1 MIEDNGGVD
10 TAEPG
15 AAANQGAEGPGAD
28 PSAAGRSADL
38 AALAAA
44 HGLAVSGERPSLP
57 VYTRRLW
64 SRRHFIV
71 AFATARLTAMYT
83 AARLGQIWQVMT
95 PLLNAAVYYLIFGLL
110 LGTNRG
116 IPNFIAYLCTGV
128 FVFQFTQSAVLAGT
142 RSIAD
147 NLGLIRALHFPRA
160 CLPIAFTVIQL
171 QQLIFS
177 MGVLGV
183 IMLLSGQPLTFHW
196 LLVVPI
202 LLLQSVFNTGL
213 AMIMARIGAKTT
225 DMAQL
230 MPFVIRTW
238 MYLSGVFWAVS
249 TFTAKAPHW
258 AAVLLNMNPALIFND
273 EMRYA
278 LMTTVPES
286 ILPAHVWLITLAW
299 ALLFGLGG
307 YVFFWLSEEEYGR
320 G

>member
-1 MIEDNGGVD
+1 VSDYSGGVD
-10 TAEPG
+10 I
-15 AAANQGAEGPGAD
+15 
-28 PSAAGRSADL
+28 
-38 AALAAA
+38 
-44 HGLAVSGERPSLP
+44 RPSLSGAELAAEHGLSITGKRP
-57 VYTRRLW
+57 PLPAYTRQLW

-177 MGVLGV
+177 MGVLAV
-183 IMLLSGQPLTFHW
+183 IVLATGEPLSWRW
-196 LLVVPI
+196 LLVFPV
-202 LLLQSVFNTGL
+202 LLLQSAFNAGL
-213 AMIMARIGAKTT
+213 ALFMARIGAKTT

-230 MPFVIRTW
+230 MPFVLRTW
-238 MYLSGVFWAVS
+238 MYLSGVFWSVSSFTTHAPDWVS
-249 TFTAKAPHW
+249 T
-258 AAVLLNMNPALIFND
+258 VLNLNPALIFND
-273 EMRYA
+273 LMRYA
-278 LMTTVPES
+278 LMMSVPAS
-286 ILPAHVWLITLAW
+286 LLPSHVWPVAVAWSLLVGLA
-299 ALLFGLGG
+299 G
-307 YVFFWLSEEEYGR
+307 YVFFWRAEEEYGR

>member
-28 PSAAGRSADL
+28 PAAAGRSADL

-128 FVFQFTQSAVLAGT
+128 FVFQFTQSAILSGT

-177 MGVLGV
+177 MGVLAV
-183 IMLLSGQPLTFHW
+183 IVLATGEPVSWRW
-196 LLVVPI
+196 LLVFPV
-202 LLLQSVFNTGL
+202 LLLQSAFNAGL
-213 AMIMARIGAKTT
+213 ALFMARIGAKTT

-230 MPFVIRTW
+230 MPFVLRTW
-238 MYLSGVFWAVS
+238 MYLSGVFWSVS
-249 TFTAKAPHW
+249 SFTSDAPHW
-258 AAVLLNMNPALIFND
+258 VSTVLNLNPALIFND
-273 EMRYA
+273 LMRYA
-278 LMTTVPES
+278 LMMSVPAS
-286 ILPAHVWLITLAW
+286 LLPSHVWPVAIGWSVLVGLA
-299 ALLFGLGG
+299 G
-307 YVFFWLSEEEYGR
+307 YVFFWRAEEEYGR

>member
-1 MIEDNGGVD
+1 MSDFSGGVD
-10 TAEPG
+10 TASAPSP
-15 AAANQGAEGPGAD
+15 AE
-28 PSAAGRSADL
+28 
-38 AALAAA
+38 LAAA
-44 HGLAVSGERPSLP
+44 HGLTISGRRPSLAA
-57 VYTRRLW
+57 YTAQLW

-183 IMLLSGQPLTFHW
+183 IVLATGEPLTWRW
-196 LLVVPI
+196 LLIVPV
-202 LLLQSVFNTGL
+202 LLLQSVFNAGL
-213 AMIMARIGAKTT
+213 ALFMARIGAKTT

-230 MPFVIRTW
+230 MPFVLRTW

-249 TFTAKAPHW
+249 SFTADAPRW
-258 AAVLLNMNPALIFND
+258 VATVLNLNPALIFND
-273 EMRYA
+273 LMRYA
-278 LMTTVPES
+278 LMES
-286 ILPAHVWLITLAW
+286 VTASLLPSHVWVIAAGW
-299 ALLFGLGG
+299 ALLVGLAG
-307 YVFFWLSEEEYGR
+307 YVFFWRAEEEYGR

>member
-1 MIEDNGGVD
+1 MSDYSGGVD
-10 TAEPG
+10 TAPSLN
-15 AAANQGAEGPGAD
+15 AAE
-28 PSAAGRSADL
+28 
-38 AALAAA
+38 LAAA
-44 HGLAVSGERPSLP
+44 HGLTISGQRPGLLA
-57 VYTRRLW
+57 YTRQLW
-64 SRRHFIV
+64 SRRHFV
-71 AFATARLTAMYT
+71 LAFATARLTAMYT

-177 MGVLGV
+177 MGVLAV
-183 IMLLSGQPLTFHW
+183 IVLATGEPVTWRW
-196 LLVVPI
+196 LLVFPV
-202 LLLQSVFNTGL
+202 LALQSTFNAGL
-213 AMIMARIGAKTT
+213 ALFMARIGAKTT

-230 MPFVIRTW
+230 MPFVLRTW
-238 MYLSGVFWAVS
+238 MYLSGVFWSVTSFTTHAPGWVS
-249 TFTAKAPHW
+249 T
-258 AAVLLNMNPALIFND
+258 VLNLNPALIFND
-273 EMRYA
+273 LMRYA
-278 LMTTVPES
+278 LMMSVS
-286 ILPAHVWLITLAW
+286 ASLLPQHVWPVAVAWSLLVGLA
-299 ALLFGLGG
+299 G
-307 YVFFWLSEEEYGR
+307 YLFFWRAEEEYGR

>member
-1 MIEDNGGVD
+1 MTEYNGSVATGPD
-10 TAEPG
+10 RSALG
-15 AAANQGAEGPGAD
+15 GAE
-28 PSAAGRSADL
+28 L
-38 AALAAA
+38 AAKY
-44 HGLAVSGERPSLP
+44 GLSVSGQRPTLP
-57 VYTRRLW
+57 EYTRQLW

-83 AARLGQIWQVMT
+83 AARLGQIWQVAT

-116 IPNFIAYLCTGV
+116 IQNFIAYLCTGV

-142 RSIAD
+142 RAISD
-147 NLGLIRALHFPRA
+147 NLHLIRALHFPRA

-171 QQLIFS
+171 QQLLFS

-183 IMLLSGQPLTFHW
+183 IILVTGEPVTPRW

-202 LLLQSVFNTGL
+202 LLLQSLFNAGL

-230 MPFVIRTW
+230 MPFILRTW
-238 MYLSGVFWAVS
+238 MYLSGVFWSVSSFTTHAPGWVS
-249 TFTAKAPHW
+249 T
-258 AAVLLNMNPALIFND
+258 LLNLNPALIFND
-273 EMRYA
+273 LMRYA
-278 LMTTVPES
+278 LMRSVS
-286 ILPAHVWLITLAW
+286 VDLLPHHVWFVIVLWSVLVGLA
-299 ALLFGLGG
+299 G
-307 YVFFWLSEEEYGR
+307 YVYFWRAEQEYGR

>member
-1 MIEDNGGVD
+1 MSTVYEQRVTGIAGANPDAGLSP
-10 TAEPG
+10 AE
-15 AAANQGAEGPGAD
+15 
-28 PSAAGRSADL
+28 L
-38 AALAAA
+38 AAKY
-44 HGLAVSGERPSLP
+44 GLSVSGQRPSLP
-57 VYTRRLW
+57 VYTRQLW

-71 AFATARLTAMYT
+71 SFATARLVAMYT
-83 AARLGQIWQVMT
+83 TAKLGQVWQVMT

-142 RSIAD
+142 RSITD
-147 NLGLIRALHFPRA
+147 SLGLIRALHFPRA

-171 QQLIFS
+171 QQLLFS

-183 IMLLSGQPLTFHW
+183 IILATGEPLTLRW
-196 LLVVPI
+196 LLIIPV
-202 LLLQSVFNTGL
+202 LMLQSVFNAGL
-213 AMIMARIGAKTT
+213 ALFMARIGSKTT

-238 MYLSGVFWAVS
+238 MYLSGVFWAVT

-258 AAVLLNMNPALIFND
+258 AAVMLNMNPALIFND
-273 EMRYA
+273 LMRYA
-278 LMTTVPES
+278 MMTSVPAS
-286 ILPAHVWLITLAW
+286 SLPHHVWLIIAGW
-299 ALLFGLGG
+299 ALLFGLVG
-307 YVFFWLSEEEYGR
+307 YVFFWRAEEEYGR

>member
-1 MIEDNGGVD
+1 MSDYSGGVD
-10 TAEPG
+10 TAPG
-15 AAANQGAEGPGAD
+15 PASLSPAEF
-28 PSAAGRSADL
+28 
-38 AALAAA
+38 AAA
-44 HGLAVSGERPSLP
+44 HGLTISGQRPTLTA
-57 VYTRRLW
+57 YTRLLW

-183 IMLLSGQPLTFHW
+183 IVLATGEPLTWRW
-196 LLVVPI
+196 LLVFPV
-202 LLLQSVFNTGL
+202 LALQSTFNAGL
-213 AMIMARIGAKTT
+213 ALFMARIGSKTT

-230 MPFVIRTW
+230 MPFVLRTW
-238 MYLSGVFWAVS
+238 MYLSGVFWSVS
-249 TFTAKAPHW
+249 SFTTHAPGW
-258 AAVLLNMNPALIFND
+258 VTTVLNLNPALIFND
-273 EMRYA
+273 LMRYA
-278 LMTTVPES
+278 LMMSVS
-286 ILPAHVWLITLAW
+286 ASLLPQHVWPVAVCWSVLV
-299 ALLFGLGG
+299 GLSG
-307 YVFFWLSEEEYGR
+307 YVFFWRAEEEYGR

>member
-1 MIEDNGGVD
+1 MSTVYEQRVTGIAGANPDAGLSP
-10 TAEPG
+10 AE
-15 AAANQGAEGPGAD
+15 
-28 PSAAGRSADL
+28 L
-38 AALAAA
+38 AAKY
-44 HGLAVSGERPSLP
+44 GLSVSGQRPSLP
-57 VYTRRLW
+57 SYTRQLW

-71 AFATARLTAMYT
+71 SFATARLVAMYT
-83 AARLGQIWQVMT
+83 AAKLGQIWQVMT

-142 RSIAD
+142 RSITD
-147 NLGLIRALHFPRA
+147 SLGLIRALHFPRA

-171 QQLIFS
+171 QQLLFS

-183 IMLLSGQPLTFHW
+183 IILATGEPLTLRW
-196 LLVVPI
+196 LLVVPV
-202 LLLQSVFNTGL
+202 LLLQSVFNAGL
-213 AMIMARIGAKTT
+213 ALFMARIGSKTT

-238 MYLSGVFWAVS
+238 MYLSGVFWAVT

-258 AAVLLNMNPALIFND
+258 VATILNMNPALIFND
-273 EMRYA
+273 LMRYA
-278 LMTTVPES
+278 MMTSVPAS
-286 ILPAHVWLITLAW
+286 SLPHHVWLIIAGW
-299 ALLFGLGG
+299 AVLFGLGG
-307 YVFFWLSEEEYGR
+307 YVFFWRAEEEYGR

>member
-1 MIEDNGGVD
+1 MSEYSGSVD
-10 TAEPG
+10 TRP
-15 AAANQGAEGPGAD
+15 NLSGAE
-28 PSAAGRSADL
+28 
-38 AALAAA
+38 LAAA
-44 HGLAVSGERPSLP
+44 HGLSITGRRPPLP
-57 VYTRRLW
+57 SYTRQLW
-64 SRRHFIV
+64 SRRHFIM

-177 MGVLGV
+177 MGVLAV
-183 IMLLSGQPLTFHW
+183 IVLATGEPVSWRW
-196 LLVVPI
+196 LLIFPV
-202 LLLQSVFNTGL
+202 LLLQSVFNAGL
-213 AMIMARIGAKTT
+213 ALFMARIGAKTT

-230 MPFVIRTW
+230 MPFVLRTW
-238 MYLSGVFWAVS
+238 MYLSGVFWSVS
-249 TFTAKAPHW
+249 SFTSDAPGW
-258 AAVLLNMNPALIFND
+258 VSAVLNLNPALIFND
-273 EMRYA
+273 LMRYA
-278 LMTTVPES
+278 LMMSVPAS
-286 ILPAHVWLITLAW
+286 LLPSHVWPVAIGWSVLVGLA
-299 ALLFGLGG
+299 G
-307 YVFFWLSEEEYGR
+307 YVFFWRAEEEYGR

>member
-1 MIEDNGGVD
+1 MSDYSGGVG
-10 TAEPG
+10 TASGLSP
-15 AAANQGAEGPGAD
+15 AD
-28 PSAAGRSADL
+28 
-38 AALAAA
+38 LAAA
-44 HGLAVSGERPSLP
+44 HGLTISGKRPGLP
-57 VYTRRLW
+57 AYTRQLW

-142 RSIAD
+142 RSISD

-183 IMLLSGQPLTFHW
+183 IVLATGEPLTWRW
-196 LLVVPI
+196 LLVFPV
-202 LLLQSVFNTGL
+202 LLLQSVFNAGL
-213 AMIMARIGAKTT
+213 ALFMARIGAKTT

-230 MPFVIRTW
+230 MPFVLRTW
-238 MYLSGVFWAVS
+238 MYLSGVFWSVNS
-249 TFTAKAPHW
+249 FTANAPHW
-258 AAVLLNMNPALIFND
+258 VSTVLNLNPALIFND
-273 EMRYA
+273 LMRYA
-278 LMTTVPES
+278 LMNSVTAS
-286 ILPAHVWLITLAW
+286 LLPDHVWAVAGGW
-299 ALLFGLGG
+299 AVLVGLSG
-307 YVFFWLSEEEYGR
+307 YVFFWSAEEEYGR

>member
-1 MIEDNGGVD
+1 MEFNGSV
-10 TAEPG
+10 
-15 AAANQGAEGPGAD
+15 AAGSAPIG
-28 PSAAGRSADL
+28 PSAATGAEL
-38 AALAAA
+38 AAQF
-44 HGLAVSGERPSLP
+44 GLSVSGRRPPLP
-57 VYTRRLW
+57 EYTRQLW

-116 IPNFIAYLCTGV
+116 IQNFIAYLCTGV

-142 RSIAD
+142 RSISD
-147 NLGLIRALHFPRA
+147 NLHLIRALHFPRA

-183 IMLLSGQPLTFHW
+183 IVLVTGEPVTPRW
-196 LLVVPI
+196 LLVLPV
-202 LLLQSVFNTGL
+202 LLLQSLFNAGL

-230 MPFVIRTW
+230 MPFVLRTW
-238 MYLSGVFWAVS
+238 MYMSGVFWSVS
-249 TFTAKAPHW
+249 SFTAHAPGW
-258 AAVLLNMNPALIFND
+258 VATVLNLNPALIFND
-273 EMRYA
+273 LMRYA
-278 LMTTVPES
+278 LMESVTTDL
-286 ILPAHVWLITLAW
+286 LPRHVWLAIVVWSVLVGLA
-299 ALLFGLGG
+299 G
-307 YVFFWLSEEEYGR
+307 YVFFWKAEQEYGR

>member
-1 MIEDNGGVD
+1 VSDFSGGVG
-10 TAEPG
+10 TAPG
-15 AAANQGAEGPGAD
+15 LSPAD
-28 PSAAGRSADL
+28 
-38 AALAAA
+38 LAAA
-44 HGLAVSGERPSLP
+44 HGLTISGQRPSLP
-57 VYTRRLW
+57 SYTKLLW

-183 IMLLSGQPLTFHW
+183 IVLATGEPLSWSW
-196 LLVVPI
+196 LLVFPV
-202 LLLQSVFNTGL
+202 LLLQSTFNAGL
-213 AMIMARIGAKTT
+213 ALFMARIGAKTT

-230 MPFVIRTW
+230 MPFVLRTW
-238 MYLSGVFWAVS
+238 MYLSGVFWSVNS
-249 TFTAKAPHW
+249 FTANAPGW
-258 AAVLLNMNPALIFND
+258 VTTVLNLNPALIFND
-273 EMRYA
+273 LMRYA
-278 LMTTVPES
+278 LMMSVS
-286 ILPAHVWLITLAW
+286 ASLLPSHVWPVAIAWSLLVGLA
-299 ALLFGLGG
+299 G
-307 YVFFWLSEEEYGR
+307 YVFFWRAEEEYGR

>member
-1 MIEDNGGVD
+1 VSDYSGGVD
-10 TAEPG
+10 TASGLSP
-15 AAANQGAEGPGAD
+15 AD
-28 PSAAGRSADL
+28 
-38 AALAAA
+38 LAAA
-44 HGLAVSGERPSLP
+44 HGLTISGKRPTLP
-57 VYTRRLW
+57 AYTRQLW

-183 IMLLSGQPLTFHW
+183 IVLVTGEPLTWRW
-196 LLVVPI
+196 LLI
-202 LLLQSVFNTGL
+202 LPVLALQSVFNAGL
-213 AMIMARIGAKTT
+213 ALFMARIGAKTT

-230 MPFVIRTW
+230 MPFVLRTW
-238 MYLSGVFWAVS
+238 MYLSGVFWSVTS
-249 TFTAKAPHW
+249 FTPDAPHW
-258 AAVLLNMNPALIFND
+258 VATVLQLNPALIFND
-273 EMRYA
+273 LMRYA
-278 LMTTVPES
+278 LMNSVNAS
-286 ILPAHVWLITLAW
+286 LLPSHVWLIAVVWSLAV
-299 ALLFGLGG
+299 GLAG
-307 YVFFWLSEEEYGR
+307 YVFFWRAEEEYGR